1 MSYGKHDANYETVNY
16 YENVATAMAASKQ
29 SGGGKLSPTKS
40 TTPTHRIVTDR

>member
-1 MSYGKHDANYETVNY
+1 MSYGKYDANYETVNNNY
-16 YENVATAMAASKQ
+16 VATAIAASKQ